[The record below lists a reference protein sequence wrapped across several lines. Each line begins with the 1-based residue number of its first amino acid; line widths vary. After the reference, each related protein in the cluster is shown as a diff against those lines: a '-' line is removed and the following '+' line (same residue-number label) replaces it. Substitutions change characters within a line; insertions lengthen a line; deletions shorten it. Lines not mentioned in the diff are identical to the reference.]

1 MTAWLDALLG
11 RFTMYRLVLYGL
23 ALLFVLG
30 LVFTLLGVVSPGGAS
45 GPTGALGMLASAA
58 VAFLTTALSS
68 WLFAAIFRVTPH
80 TESTVITAGLLYF
93 ILPPTLSILPDGPS
107 TPSLVGVA
115 VAGVIASASKY
126 LLALRGRHVFN
137 PAAAGAFAVT
147 LIGFSY
153 AAWWPGNPWMLPFV
167 VVLAFLILF
176 RTRRLPMGGVYVAV
190 GLAAAAA
197 QYTVFGLGPVAGLQY
212 AATQSAL
219 WFFVG
224 FMLTEPLTLPPRRWQ
239 QLLYAGLAA
248 VLYFVSFHVG
258 PFYNSPEFALLV
270 VNLLAFLAGQRR
282 GIRLEFA
289 ARRQLSPSS
298 WEFDFRPLRPVA
310 FRPGQFMELTL
321 PHGKSDSRGW
331 RRVFSIASAPGDLL
345 RFGIRL
351 PEKSSSFKRAL
362 LELEPGTKVS
372 ATSVGGDFLLPN
384 DPERPLLLVAG
395 GIGITP
401 FVGHLEQAAAE
412 AGDRDIAVVYAVSSN
427 DDLAYAAQLEK
438 AGCTV
443 ALASPEKPAT
453 LPAGWTWIGPDRL
466 TGEALLA
473 AVPDA
478 ASREAFLSGPPSM
491 VAALK
496 RALRRAKVRR
506 IHTDVFVGY

>member
-11 RFTMYRLVLYGL
+11 RFTMYRLVLYSLGI
-23 ALLFVLG
+23 LFVVG
-30 LVFTLLGVVSPGGAS
+30 LVFSLLGVVRPGD
-45 GPTGALGMLASAA
+45 ALGMLASAA
-58 VAFLTTALSS
+58 VLFVTCMATS
-68 WLFAAIFRVTPH
+68 WIFAAIFRIKAH
-80 TESTVITAGLLYF
+80 QESTIITAGLLYF
-93 ILPPTLSILPDGPS
+93 ILPPTLSLPTLG
-107 TPSLVGVA
+107 GA
-115 VAGVIASASKY
+115 AIAGVIAVASKY
-126 LLALRGRHVFN
+126 LLAIRGRHVFN
-137 PAAAGAFAVT
+137 PAALGAFA
-147 LIGFSY
+147 IGLTGLTF

-190 GLAAAAA
+190 GLAAAAL
-197 QYTVFGLGPVAGLQY
+197 QYTLFGLGPVAGLQY
-212 AATQSAL
+212 TATQSAL

-224 FMLTEPLTLPPRRWQ
+224 FMITEPLTLPPRRWQ
-239 QLLYAGLAA
+239 QLIYAGVAA
-248 VLYFVSFHVG
+248 ALYFLTFHVG

-270 VNLLAFLAGQRR
+270 VNLLAFLVGQRR
-282 GIRLEFA
+282 GIRLEFVD
-289 ARRQLSPSS
+289 RRQLSPSS
-298 WEFDFRPLRPVA
+298 WEFDFRALKPVA
-310 FRPGQFMELTL
+310 FRPGQFLELTL

-351 PEKSSSFKRAL
+351 PEKASSFKRAL
-362 LELEPGTKVS
+362 LDLEPGTRVS
-372 ATSVGGDFLLPN
+372 ATSVGGDFLLPH

-401 FVGHLEQAAAE
+401 FVGHLEQLAASGE
-412 AGDRDIAVVYAVSSN
+412 TRDVAVVYAISSA
-427 DDLAYAAQLEK
+427 DDIAYASQLES
-438 AGCTV
+438 AGCRV
-443 ALASPEKPAT
+443 AIVSPEKPEGVP
-453 LPAGWTWIGPDRL
+453 PAWTWIGPDRL

-478 ASREAFLSGPPSM
+478 ARRDVFLSGPPSM

-496 RALRRAKVRR
+496 KALRKAGARR

>member
-11 RFTMYRLVLYGL
+11 RFTMYRLVLYSL
-23 ALLFVLG
+23 AVLFVAGLVFSLLG
-30 LVFTLLGVVSPGGAS
+30 LVRPGDAV
-45 GPTGALGMLASAA
+45 GMLASSA
-58 VAFLTTALSS
+58 VLFLSCGLSN
-68 WLFAAIFRVTPH
+68 WLFSAIFRVTPH
-80 TESTVITAGLLYF
+80 LESTLITAGLLYF
-93 ILPPTLSILPDGPS
+93 ILPPTLSVPTLGGAAI
-107 TPSLVGVA
+107 
-115 VAGVIASASKY
+115 AGVVAMASKY
-126 LLALRGRHVFN
+126 LLAIRGRHVLN
-137 PAAAGAFAVT
+137 PAAAGAFAISFT
-147 LIGFSY
+147 GLSFG
-153 AAWWPGNPWMLPFV
+153 AWWPGNPWMLPFV

-190 GLAAAAA
+190 GLAVAAL
-197 QYTVFGLGPVAGLQY
+197 QYTMFGLGPVAGLQY

-239 QLLYAGLAA
+239 QLIYAGLAA
-248 VLYFVSFHVG
+248 VLYFFSFHVG

-270 VNLLAFLAGQRR
+270 VNVLAFLAGQRR
-282 GIRLEFA
+282 GIRLEYA

-298 WEFDFRPLRPVA
+298 WEFDFRPLRPVS

-321 PHGKSDSRGW
+321 PHDKSDSRGW
-331 RRVFSIASAPGDLL
+331 RRVFSIASAPSELL

-351 PEKSSSFKRAL
+351 PERSSSFKRAL
-362 LELEPGTKVS
+362 LDLEPGTRVS
-372 ATSVGGDFLLPN
+372 ATSVGGDFLLPT
-384 DPERPLLLVAG
+384 DAERPLLLVAG

-401 FVGHLEQAAAE
+401 FIGHLEQAAAE
-412 AGDRDIAVVYAVSSN
+412 GGGRDIAVVYAISSL

-438 AGCTV
+438 AGCRV
-443 ALASPEKPAT
+443 AIASADKPPT

-466 TGEALLA
+466 SGEKLLA
-473 AVPDA
+473 VVPDA
-478 ASREAFLSGPPSM
+478 AKRDVFLSGPPSM

-496 RALRRAKVRR
+496 KALRKAGARR

>member
-1 MTAWLDALLG
+1 MTAWLDHLLG

-23 ALLFVLG
+23 AVLFVAG
-30 LVFTLLGVVSPGGAS
+30 LVFSMLGVVLPGSA
-45 GPTGALGMLASAA
+45 PGMLAHAA
-58 VAFLTTALSS
+58 VLFLACGLSS
-68 WLFAAIFRVTPH
+68 WLFATIFRVTPH
-80 TESTVITAGLLYF
+80 TESTLITAGLLYF
-93 ILPPTLSILPDGPS
+93 ILPPTLSLPALG
-107 TPSLVGVA
+107 GA
-115 VAGVIASASKY
+115 AIAAVIAMASKY
-126 LLALRGRHVFN
+126 LLAIRGRHLFN
-137 PAAAGAFAVT
+137 PAALGAFAISFT
-147 LIGFSY
+147 GLTFG
-153 AAWWPGNPWMLPFV
+153 AWWPGTPWMLPFV

-176 RTRRLPMGGVYVAV
+176 RTRRLPMGGVYVGV
-190 GLAAAAA
+190 GLLAAALL
-197 QYTVFGLGPVAGLQY
+197 YTSFGLGPLSGLQY

-248 VLYFVSFHVG
+248 VLYFVPFHLG
-258 PFYNSPEFALLV
+258 PLYNSPEFALLV

-289 ARRQLSPSS
+289 AKRQLSPSS

-321 PHGKSDSRGW
+321 PHDRADARGW
-331 RRVFSIASAPGDLL
+331 RRVFSIASAPGEVL

-351 PEKSSSFKRAL
+351 PERSSSFKRAL
-362 LELEPGTKVS
+362 LDLEPGAVVS
-372 ATSVGGDFLLPN
+372 ATSVGGDFVLPR
-384 DPERPLLLVAG
+384 DPARPLLLVAG

-401 FVGHLEQAAAE
+401 FVGHLEQLAAI
-412 AGDRDIAVVYAVSSN
+412 GSRDLAVVYAVSSV

-443 ALASPEKPAT
+443 AIASPEKPER

-466 TGEALLA
+466 TGESLLA

-478 ASREAFLSGPPSM
+478 ARREAFLSGPPGM